1 MTMETAPSA
10 DTKQELM
17 RGRGMV
23 AGTIV
28 VGHAIK
34 HLYNSG
40 QSSLIMPEISKDLD
54 LTRAQFGSLASVSQV
69 AWWSATMAAGY
80 LGDRFS
86 NRAGLMIAISLLLM
100 GGGMMLAGFAPTYV
114 TMLVAMFLVGIGPAM
129 FHPPALGELSRRFP
143 DRRGFAISLHGMAAN
158 LGEVLGAPTVAALL
172 TFMLWRDMMKASIVP
187 AVIAAAAVW
196 VLVPSRKAVIEAEVA
211 SLRAYFL
218 SLFGLLKNRVLLLLI
233 LTTALRSAGEA
244 GVSGFL
250 PLYLRDELEYS
261 TRTVAIM
268 LSAAQVAGIV
278 SQPVMGYLSDRI
290 GRKPVMVTGTGLVML
305 SAFALRFARPGVEL
319 FMSVMVRGALSFS
332 LHHIFIAAAL
342 DTSLGATQSTVV
354 SLIYGSG
361 FLGTI
366 SPYVAGLF
374 ADEYGIRSAFVYGGV
389 ILVVPTVMLAFARLN
404 RPGVESAA
412 ADGPVPR
419 P

>member
-1 MTMETAPSA
+1 
-10 DTKQELM
+10 
-17 RGRGMV
+17 MV
-23 AGTIV
+23 AGAIV

-54 LTRAQFGSLASVSQV
+54 LTRAQFGSLASVGQV

-86 NRAGLMIAISLLLM
+86 NRAGLMIAISLTLM
-100 GGGMMLAGFAPTYV
+100 GGGMMLTGFAPTYV

-158 LGEVLGAPTVAALL
+158 VGEVLGAPTVAAFL

-187 AVIAAAAVW
+187 ALIAAAAVW

-261 TRTVAIM
+261 TTTVAIM
-268 LSAAQVAGIV
+268 LSAAPGRGHRIAAGDGLPIRQDREEAGAGHRDRPGHALGLRAQVRPPRGRALHVRHGEGRVVVLAAPYIHCGGPGRLAGRHAIDGRLADLR
-278 SQPVMGYLSDRI
+278 QRI
-290 GRKPVMVTGTGLVML
+290 PGHHI
-305 SAFALRFARPGVEL
+305 ALRGRPL
-319 FMSVMVRGALSFS
+319 RRRVRHQERLRLRRRHPGCANGDAGPRQAEPPRRRVGSRRQ
-332 LHHIFIAAAL
+332 
-342 DTSLGATQSTVV
+342 ATPLTGRGQN
-354 SLIYGSG
+354 
-361 FLGTI
+361 GTR
-366 SPYVAGLF
+366 PAM
-374 ADEYGIRSAFVYGGV
+374 GG
-389 ILVVPTVMLAFARLN
+389 
-404 RPGVESAA
+404 G
-412 ADGPVPR
+412 
-419 P
+419 

>member
-1 MTMETAPSA
+1 MTAERAPAA
-10 DTKQELM
+10 DRELM
-17 RGRGMV
+17 RGRRMV
-23 AGTIV
+23 AGAIV
-28 VGHAIK
+28 VGHAVK

-40 QSSLIMPEISKDLD
+40 QSSLIMPEISRDLD
-54 LTRAQFGSLASVSQV
+54 LTRAQFGALGSVGQV
-69 AWWSATMAAGY
+69 AWWSATMTAGY

-86 NRAGLMIAISLLLM
+86 NRAGLMIAISMTLM
-100 GGGMMLAGFAPTYV
+100 GGGMMLAGFAPTYA
-114 TMLVAMFLVGIGPAM
+114 TMLVAMFLVGVGPAM

-158 LGEVLGAPTVAALL
+158 VGEVLGAPTVAAFL

-187 AVIAAAAVW
+187 ALIAAVAVW
-196 VLVPSRKAVIEAEVA
+196 VLVPSRKAVIEEEVA

-261 TRTVAIM
+261 ATTVAII

-290 GRKPVMVTGTGLVML
+290 GRKPVLVVGTGLVML

-319 FMSVMVRGALSFS
+319 FMSVLVRGALSFS

-342 DTSLGATQSTVV
+342 DASLGATQSTVV

-361 FLGTI
+361 FLGTV
-366 SPYVAGLF
+366 SPYIAGLF
-374 ADEYGIRSAFVYGGV
+374 ADEFGIKSAFVYGGV
-389 ILVVPTVMLAFARLN
+389 VLIAPTVMLALAKLK
-404 RPGVESAA
+404 RPGVESVDA
-412 ADGPVPR
+412 G
-419 P
+419 